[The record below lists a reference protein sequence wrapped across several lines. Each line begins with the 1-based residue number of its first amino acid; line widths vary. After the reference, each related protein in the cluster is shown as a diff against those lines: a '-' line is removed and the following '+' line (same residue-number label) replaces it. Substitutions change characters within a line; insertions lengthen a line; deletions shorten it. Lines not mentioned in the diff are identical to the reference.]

1 MMFLDLHWQ
10 GLSPTAIAR
19 QLGIDRKTVRKYIAS
34 GMDPPNYRAQPRR
47 PRGIDDFLSYL
58 RERLAA
64 HPGLGAMLVHQ
75 AAEVKSDWTYHVVG
89 GEAVSRDLHAPTS

>member
-1 MMFLDLHWQ
+1 MVRLGKLMMFLDLHWQ

-64 HPGLGAMLVHQ
+64 HPGLGAIRLAV
-75 AAEVKSDWTYHVVG
+75 AAQLHSDFHHIEPPHISG
-89 GEAVSRDLHAPTS
+89 